1 MGAGSLARRMASWPI
16 CLGDAGRR
24 EDRVYRPGRT
34 PDVHWDE
41 GRRQGV
47 FDLRNA
53 RSGAGL
59 PSMKHGL
66 GITCQCGGA
75 LS

>member
-34 PDVHWDE
+34 SDVRWDE
-41 GRRQGV
+41 DRRQGV
-47 FDLRNA
+47 AIYGTLAADQA
-53 RSGAGL
+53 C
-59 PSMKHGL
+59 PH
-66 GITCQCGGA
+66 
-75 LS
+75 